1 VTNKLQTLNKIAK
14 DIKLCQAC
22 PLFQNTTNSVP
33 GQGNP
38 SAQVVFIGEAP
49 GSTEDQKGIPFC
61 GRSGQLLD
69 RLLNAI
75 NLDRSEVFITNIAKH
90 RPPGN
95 RDPLPEEIIACTP
108 FLRNQLLIIRPRI
121 IVTLGR
127 FALNYFFPADY
138 ISRVHGQVKNLSW
151 EGLDLSL
158 MPLYHPAAGL
168 RNGTVLK
175 DIKKDFVKLGL
186 FLKTIRLKPST

>member
-1 VTNKLQTLNKIAK
+1 MTHKTQTLNKISQA
-14 DIKLCQAC
+14 ISICQAC
-22 PLFQNTTNSVP
+22 PLFQKATNPVP

-38 SAQVVFIGEAP
+38 DAKVVFIGEGP
-49 GSTEDQKGIPFC
+49 GSSEDQKGIPFC

-69 RLLNAI
+69 RLLQAI
-75 NLDRSEVFITNIAKH
+75 NLSRSEVFITNIVKH

-95 RDPLPEEIIACTP
+95 RDPLPGEIIACTP
-108 FLRNQLLIIRPRI
+108 FLRNQLLAIRPRI

-127 FALNYFFPADY
+127 FALNYFSPTDY
-138 ISRVHGQVKNLSW
+138 ISQVHGQIKKLSW
-151 EGLDLSL
+151 ESLDLSL